1 VRVIKRYATRWVSG
15 IELPPRFTI
24 TSVLVALTRLA
35 QVVPGLRQRA
45 YYDLNPVGKGDLAGV
60 EGRPHHSDING
71 LQKCDKDCGSF
82 YVKDLAGNCRTVSE
96 LFPRNSPRGHA
107 GERRRSTYSSRLDP
121 PARQVM

>member
-60 EGRPHHSDING
+60 EGRPQHYNINR
-71 LQKCDKDCGSF
+71 LRKCDKDCDHFCIKG
-82 YVKDLAGNCRTVSE
+82 L
-96 LFPRNSPRGHA
+96 PRQLSHRSPPTQK
-107 GERRRSTYSSRLDP
+107 E
-121 PARQVM
+121 